1 MRTTLDTRGEACAEF
16 YYCTLQCNGKNIS
29 SYHHSLDFKWI
40 ILKVFD
46 SAFVLDTIII
56 MHNSLTHV
64 VSVAVYRK
72 DVHEW
77 KESCSITIPTVIWI
91 CFLLLPM
98 QCISHNERI
107 KSSLGRLSRHL
118 SHLQANECFQ
128 RLATSLTEWES
139 EWVSDLSTLSTAAD
153 TKCTFIHALY
163 SILSFAWEMRRK
175 IACSINKC
183 QGQKKKS
190 RISSCMQQGGNMTF
204 YIKSIKLHI
213 TRRKWHFKGH

>member
-1 MRTTLDTRGEACAEF
+1 MRTTLDTRGEA
-16 YYCTLQCNGKNIS
+16 LQNFTTAHYNAMGKIS
-29 SYHHSLDFKWI
+29 VRIIISLDFKWI

-107 KSSLGRLSRHL
+107 KSSLGRLSSHL

-139 EWVSDLSTLSTAAD
+139 EWVSDLSTLSAAD
-153 TKCTFIHALY
+153 T
-163 SILSFAWEMRRK
+163 
-175 IACSINKC
+175 
-183 QGQKKKS
+183 
-190 RISSCMQQGGNMTF
+190 
-204 YIKSIKLHI
+204 
-213 TRRKWHFKGH
+213 